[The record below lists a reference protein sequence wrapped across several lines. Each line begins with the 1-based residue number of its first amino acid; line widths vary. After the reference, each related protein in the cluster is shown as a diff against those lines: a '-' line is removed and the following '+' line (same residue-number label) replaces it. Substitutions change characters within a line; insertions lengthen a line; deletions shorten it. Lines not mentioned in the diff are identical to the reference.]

1 MVGSKMRKKTL
12 WKDIRQSITGS
23 WGRFFSIFWLIAI
36 GTFAFV
42 GLKVTGPDMR
52 YTAENFYDQTNLADM
67 TLTSTWGLDEEDEKL
82 LTEDASISQVE
93 FGYLQDVLLQGTDKS
108 FRIFS
113 APEDLS
119 QYEVVAG
126 KMPKTDTEIAIDFT
140 QEGTYQIGDTLEFDQ
155 GKADTLKTTRY
166 KISGFVKSS
175 EILVT
180 TNIGKTTIG
189 TGQLDSFGVVQ
200 ASNFTSDV
208 YMLARMDFT
217 DTQGL
222 NAYSETYNDR
232 IKKHRK
238 KLKDAFA
245 NQSQVRLETTK
256 ADKQKEITDGW
267 QEITAAK
274 KELTDTQKQLD
285 AAKQRLQAG
294 QEEITANQAKL
305 NEQVASAQEQ
315 ITSGS
320 QQIAEAQQTI
330 EESQSKLN
338 DASTQLAN
346 GQATLSE
353 QWDTLVSAKA
363 ELDKAE
369 AVLIDSKAELDTAK
383 VKLDASANELSK
395 NKKKLASSEK
405 EINDLQDW
413 IDATSSELET
423 GKQSYDNNISNI
435 ETNISLTTQVID
447 DLQNKQA
454 LFERQLREAQEN
466 GTSEEE
472 ISDLQEQLATVI
484 AELNQATQNL
494 IELQAGLGQTK
505 QAQVEF
511 LTGTY
516 EPGIKNLQNEQQK
529 VDSGK
534 QKLDSSKQEFNAKQ
548 TIWNSKNQNYQNG
561 LAQYNAGITSY
572 SSNLAAYYAGLAQWV
587 QAAETLDEKSAEYQ
601 ENVAHLQAAK
611 AELASKAADLET
623 AKSTLVTEQAQGQEQ
638 LDEAKET
645 LTDKA
650 AEYKD
655 KLTEFTDKK
664 ADAEKEIQE
673 NEQKLKAAQTELDD
687 LEAPAYT
694 VNDRKDG
701 VAGYKQYLE
710 NSERVDILS
719 NVFPVFL
726 FAIAALVSL
735 TTMTRFVEEERVNS
749 GTLKALGYTNWD
761 IKKKFV
767 VYGIVSGTLGAALG
781 TALGHTILP
790 TVIFDAYAANSALS
804 KVSWQFSPW
813 YSFLGLTIAL
823 LCTTLSAYLVASSE
837 LQEKTAQLLQP
848 KPPKMGS
855 RILLERVKPLWN
867 RMSFISK
874 VTARNLF
881 RYKKR
886 MFMTIFGVA
895 GCTALLITGFG
906 IRDSLSGLTQRQFS
920 NLLTYDMIV
929 VKEDEL
935 SDEAKTAIDDQLQN
949 DQIKAENAIHY
960 ESMTIIGGKNKDTQT
975 ISLIVPQED
984 NFSDFVHLVNR
995 ESQQDLD
1002 LSDDG
1007 VILTEKLAKLL
1018 DAKVGQT
1025 VTLTDSD
1032 DRPIE
1037 MKVTGITEMY
1047 MGHYAFMDKT
1057 AYQKTFDKEAS
1068 SNGNL
1073 VTLAN
1078 DSQKLLD
1085 QQSKAFMDLDGVVGI
1100 VQTAAV
1106 SEVIDAVM
1114 DGLNSVIIVLITC
1127 ATLLAIVVIY
1137 NLTNI
1142 NVSER
1147 VRELST
1153 IKVLGFYDKEVTL
1166 YIYRETIILSIIG
1179 IIAGFAVG
1187 FFLHGVIMLS
1197 LPPDE
1202 AMFSP
1207 GLKATNFAVS
1217 AAMTMAITLLLMLVM
1232 HVKIKHIDMLE
1243 ALKSVD

>member
-1 MVGSKMRKKTL
+1 MRKKTL

-82 LTEDASISQVE
+82 LTEDVSISQVE

-200 ASNFTSDV
+200 ASNFDSNV
-208 YMLARMDFT
+208 YMIARMDFT

-232 IKKHRK
+232 IKKHRE

-285 AAKQRLQAG
+285 AAKQQLQAG
-294 QEEITANQAKL
+294 QEEMTANQDKL

-315 ITSGS
+315 ITNGS

-330 EESQSKLN
+330 EESQSKLD
-338 DASTQLAN
+338 DASIQLAN
-346 GQATLSE
+346 GQASLSE

-363 ELDKAE
+363 ELGKVE
-369 AVLIDSKAELDTAK
+369 AVLLDSKAELAEAEK
-383 VKLDASANELSK
+383 AISAAEQQI
-395 NKKKLASSEK
+395 AAAEK
-405 EINDLQDW
+405 EIAAKQAELDEAPAEIESAKEKIAENQAK
-413 IDATSSELET
+413 IDEGQSKIEREKATLEQKKVQLESALDEINQQLEANPDNPELEA
-423 GKQSYDNNISNI
+423 K
-435 ETNISLTTQVID
+435 
-447 DLQNKQA
+447 K
-454 LFERQLREAQEN
+454 
-466 GTSEEE
+466 
-472 ISDLQEQLATVI
+472 
-484 AELNQATQNL
+484 AELEIQYQ
-494 IELQAGLGQTK
+494 EVLQGLTE
-505 QAQVEF
+505 VE
-511 LTGTY
+511 TS
-516 EPGIKNLQNEQQK
+516 Q
-529 VDSGK
+529 D
-534 QKLDSSKQEFNAKQ
+534 KLDGERANLDQAKQELAKQ
-548 TIWNSKNQNYQNG
+548 QDDYEKGLVALTLAKKEVATHKQELAKSKEDYQTG
-561 LAQYNAGITSY
+561 LTQYNAGITGY
-572 SSNLAAYYAGLAQWV
+572 NSNLAVYYAGLAQWV
-587 QAAETLDEKSAEYQ
+587 QAAETLDEKATEYQ
-601 ENVAHLQAAK
+601 ENIAHLQAAK
-611 AELASKAADLET
+611 AELTNKAADLET
-623 AKSTLVTEQAQGQEQ
+623 AKSTLAIEQAQGQKQ

-645 LTDKA
+645 LTDKE

-655 KLTEFTDKK
+655 KLAEFTDKK

-673 NEQKLKAAQTELDD
+673 NEQKLKAAQTELDE

-694 VNDRKDG
+694 VNDRKEG

-935 SDEAKTAIDDQLQN
+935 SNEAKTVIDDQLQN

-1018 DAKVGQT
+1018 NAKVGQT

-1032 DRPIE
+1032 DRSID

-1047 MGHYAFMDKT
+1047 MGHYAFMNKT
-1057 AYQKTFDKEAS
+1057 AYQKAFDKEAS